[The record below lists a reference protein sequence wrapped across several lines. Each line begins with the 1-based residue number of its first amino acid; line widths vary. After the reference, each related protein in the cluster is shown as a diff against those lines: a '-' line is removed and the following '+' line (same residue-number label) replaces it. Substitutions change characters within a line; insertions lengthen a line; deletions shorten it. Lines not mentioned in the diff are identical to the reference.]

1 MKRTFL
7 LTFGVLFLFSV
18 LAAGSA
24 DAQEKKKGGKST
36 KEMELVISGVGP
48 GSIEY
53 QFQRGGKGRIRKAY
67 IGIADTTR
75 IQKSKDGA
83 WKDISLADLGA
94 RDKVLVT
101 VERDPEEPGLLALY
115 RKRVTGKGELLS
127 DKKKKK

>member
-7 LTFGVLFLFSV
+7 LSLSVLFLLSV
-18 LAAGSA
+18 PAVGSA
-24 DAQEKKKGGKST
+24 DAQQKKKGKST

-53 QFQRGGKGRIRKAY
+53 QYQRGGKGRIRKAY
-67 IGIADTTR
+67 IGVADTTR
-75 IQKSKDGA
+75 IHKSEDGA
-83 WKDISLADLGA
+83 WKDISVADLEV

-101 VERDPEEPGLLALY
+101 VERDPEEPGLLALSV
-115 RKRVTGKGELLS
+115 RVTGKGELLS

>member
-7 LTFGVLFLFSV
+7 LSLSVLFLLSV
-18 LAAGSA
+18 PAAGSA
-24 DAQEKKKGGKST
+24 DAQQKKKGKST

-53 QFQRGGKGRIRKAY
+53 QYQRGGKGRIRKAY
-67 IGIADTTR
+67 IGVADTTR
-75 IQKSKDGA
+75 IQKSEDGA
-83 WKDISLADLGA
+83 WKDIAVADLEV

-101 VERDPEEPGLLALY
+101 VERDPEEPGLLALSV
-115 RKRVTGKGELLS
+115 RVTGRGELLS